1 MNIIAVII
9 LATLI
14 ADVCLNV
21 LADFLNLKR
30 AELDPPEAFKAV
42 YDADRRDRSLAYL
55 RVNTRF
61 GWLTTAVTLP
71 AMLLFWFGK
80 GFPFLDAW
88 VRSLVQGPVASGL
101 LYIGILALLSSALS
115 LPFSVYDTFVIEARF
130 GFNKTNWS
138 TFITDRIK
146 GILVSVLLGAPLLAG
161 ILAFFEYA
169 GANAWWCC
177 WIVVTV
183 YMMAAQVIVPLWIMP
198 LFNKF
203 DPIEPGPLKTA
214 VMDYARSIRFPLEDI
229 YMMDGSRRSTKSNAF
244 FTGFGKNKKIVLF
257 DTLIRRHTIP
267 ELVAVLAHEMGHY
280 KKKHILQGAV
290 IGVIQAGIMLYL
302 LSLFISLPALFDAF
316 FMDATSV
323 YAGLVFFGMLYAP
336 IDLFTGVFVRMLS
349 RRNEFAADRFSADT
363 TDDAP
368 SLADALIK
376 LSADNLSNPHPHPLH
391 VFLNHSH
398 PPAAERIKA
407 LRTA

>member
-14 ADVCLNV
+14 ADACLNI

-30 AELDPPEAFKAV
+30 AEQDPPEAFKAL
-42 YDADRRDRSLAYL
+42 YDADRRERLLRYL
-55 RVNTRF
+55 RINTRF

-71 AMLLFWFGK
+71 AMVIFWFGK
-80 GFPFLDAW
+80 GFPILDAW
-88 VRSLVQGPVASGL
+88 VRSLGPGPVWGGL
-101 LYIGILALLSSALS
+101 LYIGCLALLSSVLS
-115 LPFSVYDTFVIEARF
+115 LPFSIYDTFVIEARF
-130 GFNKTNWS
+130 GFNKTTWS
-138 TFITDRIK
+138 TFVMDRVK
-146 GILVSVLLGAPLLAG
+146 GVLLSILLGAPLLAG

-183 YMMAAQVIVPLWIMP
+183 YTLAARIIVPLWIMP

-214 VMDYARSIRFPLEDI
+214 VMAYARSIRFPLEDI
-229 YMMDGSRRSTKSNAF
+229 YVMDGSRRSTKSNAF

-257 DTLIRRHTIP
+257 DTLIRKHTIP
-267 ELVAVLAHEMGHY
+267 ELVAILAHEMGHF
-280 KKKHILQGAV
+280 KKRHILQGTI
-290 IGVIQAGIMLYL
+290 IGVLQAGVMLYL

-316 FMDATSV
+316 FMDETSI

-336 IDLFTGVFVRMLS
+336 IDLFTGVLVRMLS
-349 RRNEFAADRFSADT
+349 RRNEYAADRFSADT
-363 TDDAP
+363 TGDAQ
-368 SLADALIK
+368 SLSDALIK
-376 LSADNLSNPHPHPLH
+376 LSADNLSNPHPHPFH

-407 LRTA
+407 LGMA